1 MTQLTLLDSPVQ
13 AKSLFDFEREGEAR
27 VKPVNPSDHI
37 DLTNATEVGSAL
49 TLENTLILM
58 ACSQTKKALPEGQTT
73 MPLIDM
79 YDGPMWQS
87 LRTHLGHE
95 YQPSSVYHV
104 RRYNVVVLSGK
115 FGITSSSAHWAPYE
129 ARLSPQRADHLI
141 SRGLLERQDWF
152 GELKDILATTPLV
165 DLKCPT
171 TRINSP
177 EPLRYLPWRGVIV
190 AGGGDYRRV
199 FMALLLQLQQCGH
212 VAEDVQI
219 LSTQG
224 GIGEQR
230 AQLGRWVASLVGNS
244 SQLREAA

>member
-1 MTQLTLLDSPVQ
+1 MTQLTLLDRPSQ
-13 AKSLFDFEREGEAR
+13 DKSLLDFEREGESR
-27 VKPVNPSDHI
+27 VQPVNPALHI
-37 DLTNATEVGSAL
+37 DLTNSTDVSSAL

-58 ACSQTKKALPEGQTT
+58 ACSQTKKALPVGRSS

-87 LRTHLGHE
+87 LRTHLGRE
-95 YQPSSVYHV
+95 YQPCGVYHV
-104 RRYNVVVLSGK
+104 KRYNVVVLSGK

-129 ARLSPQRADHLI
+129 ARLSPQRADQLI

-152 GELKDILATTPLV
+152 GELKDVLTTTPLA

-171 TRINSP
+171 TRIGSP
-177 EPLRYLPWRGVIV
+177 EPLRCLPWRGVIV
-190 AGGGDYRRV
+190 AGGGDYRRA

-212 VAEDVQI
+212 VADDAQI
-219 LSTQG
+219 LSTHG

-230 AQLGRWVASLVGNS
+230 AQLGRWVASLVANS
-244 SQLREAA
+244 NQIQEAA